1 MKHEEYR
8 EMIYLLANNELNANE
23 KSLMEKHIEVCESCR
38 AEYEEQLKL
47 KTFLSGDKESDS
59 FEQLLNEARLDLH
72 TTLRLEKI
80 KMSSGDN
87 FSAKLMSFF
96 AQPYKFSIASAA
108 ILVAGVFIGFLI
120 FNNPIKEN
128 QNPIAQL
135 TDNSNIQPAKNS
147 VNLLQDNTRITNLR
161 FINQN
166 LKSGEVEFTFDAV
179 KPMTIKGNVNDQ
191 KIQNILTYSMLN
203 EQNPGIRLSS
213 INAISNNQPG
223 QLDNDVKKALI
234 SVVKF
239 DNNPGVRR
247 EALKLL
253 QKYPYDE
260 KLKETFLYV
269 LLHDSTSGNRIEAI
283 NSLVQAKNNGHTFD
297 KNEMSIFQKTMQTD
311 DNNYIRYRARNVV
324 EERK

>member
-8 EMIYLLANNELNANE
+8 DMIYLLVNNELNANE
-23 KSLMEKHIEVCESCR
+23 KSLMEKHLEACESCK

-47 KTFLSGDKESDS
+47 KALLSGEKESDS

-72 TTLRLEKI
+72 TALRLEKI
-80 KMSSGDN
+80 KMSSGNN
-87 FSAKLMSFF
+87 FSDKLMSFF
-96 AQPYKFSIASAA
+96 AQPYKFAIASAV

-120 FNNPIKEN
+120 FNNPVNK
-128 QNPIAQL
+128 AQPQISQI
-135 TDNSNIQPAKNS
+135 TGSQNIQPVKTPS
-147 VNLLQDNTRITNLR
+147 LLQDNTRITNLR
-161 FINQN
+161 FINQD

-179 KPMTIKGNVNDQ
+179 KPMTMKGNVNDQ
-191 KIQNILTYSMLN
+191 RIQNILTYSMLN

-213 INAISNNQPG
+213 INAISKNQPG
-223 QLDNDVKKALI
+223 QLDNDVKKALM

-247 EALKLL
+247 EALKML

-283 NSLVQAKNNGHTFD
+283 NSLVQAKNNGYKFD
-297 KNEMSIFQKTMQTD
+297 QNEMSIFQKTMKTD